1 MLKIKKLAEMLDK
14 QVYTDEGNFF
24 GKVEEINILNNRID
38 GWRLVAKD
46 TEMINSLGGARG
58 IIVPHQ
64 FVKAIGNIIIVS
76 KNVIPIQRQETMPT
90 DIDEDIL

>member
-1 MLKIKKLAEMLDK
+1 MLQIKKLAEMLDK

-24 GKVEEINILNNRID
+24 GKVEEVNIINNRID

-46 TEMINSLGGARG
+46 SEIISALGGARG

-64 FVKAIGNIIIVS
+64 FIKAIGNIIIVS
-76 KNVIPIQRQETMPT
+76 KNVIPIQKHETMPT